1 MPDTSKPIRK
11 KTDSNIKITEV
22 EIKICSIS
30 GLSTTTT
37 TALNAVENKL
47 EKMLLKKIPVDKCQ
61 QSSQENRL
69 WWKNVS

>member
-1 MPDTSKPIRK
+1 MPDTSKRIRK

-22 EIKICSIS
+22 EIKIRSIS

-61 QSSQENRL
+61 
-69 WWKNVS
+69 

>member
-22 EIKICSIS
+22 EIKIRSIS

-47 EKMLLKKIPVDKCQ
+47 EKMFLKKIPVDKCQ
-61 QSSQENRL
+61 
-69 WWKNVS
+69 

>member
-11 KTDSNIKITEV
+11 KTDSNIKINEV
-22 EIKICSIS
+22 EIKIRSIS

-69 WWKNVS
+69 

>member
-61 QSSQENRL
+61 
-69 WWKNVS
+69 

>member
-11 KTDSNIKITEV
+11 KRDSNIKITEV
-22 EIKICSIS
+22 EIKIRSIS

-61 QSSQENRL
+61 
-69 WWKNVS
+69 

>member
-11 KTDSNIKITEV
+11 KTDSNIKINEV
-22 EIKICSIS
+22 EIKIRSIS

-47 EKMLLKKIPVDKCQ
+47 EKMFLKKIPVDKCQ
-61 QSSQENRL
+61 
-69 WWKNVS
+69 

>member
-11 KTDSNIKITEV
+11 KTDSNIKINEV
-22 EIKICSIS
+22 EIKIRSIS

-61 QSSQENRL
+61 
-69 WWKNVS
+69 

>member
-11 KTDSNIKITEV
+11 KTDSNIMITEV

-61 QSSQENRL
+61 
-69 WWKNVS
+69 

>member
-22 EIKICSIS
+22 EIKIRSIS
-30 GLSTTTT
+30 GLSTTT

-61 QSSQENRL
+61 
-69 WWKNVS
+69 

>member
-69 WWKNVS
+69 

>member
-22 EIKICSIS
+22 EIKIRSIS

-61 QSSQENRL
+61 
-69 WWKNVS
+69 